1 MGGALVDSFKAGRF
15 GDEAP
20 LGLIED
26 GGVTVLGAVSSVEED
41 FPEVTSPL
49 DWDSLDLVSLDRK
62 LARERRRRFSKNGIM
77 GGWSKGDL
85 IANRL
90 ERGRIER
97 AKGRREGINEG
108 AKEGD
113 TKSTSGRDCAGK
125 EGSEM
130 LLWMNKSSEGHGRK
144 ND

>member
-62 LARERRRRFSKNGIM
+62 LARERRRRFSKNGII
-77 GGWSKGDL
+77 GGCP
-85 IANRL
+85 
-90 ERGRIER
+90 RGL
-97 AKGRREGINEG
+97 
-108 AKEGD
+108 D
-113 TKSTSGRDCAGK
+113 SKSTRT
-125 EGSEM
+125 
-130 LLWMNKSSEGHGRK
+130 RK
-144 ND
+144 D